1 MTPARRISA
10 LAHRK
15 AITVAGTASL
25 SEVAFLGKLVL
36 RGNPAKIAKAVEGVI
51 GAPLPSTV
59 RATSKGA
66 RATAVWT
73 GPDEW
78 WLLTVP
84 GSEGALAGG
93 LGKALAGIHHQVADV
108 TDYYT
113 TIALSGP
120 RAREMLMTLATLD
133 LHPRAFKPGEAVLTN
148 LGRSNPL
155 LICTGSDAF
164 EIHIRISMADYLWCS
179 LLEAGHEWGLPELAP
194 KGEVKLHLP
203 HFEGVGERTLIGRNS
218 QL

>member
-15 AITVAGTASL
+15 PIAVAGAASL
-25 SEVAFLGKLVL
+25 GEVAFLGKLVL
-36 RGNPAKIAKAVEGVI
+36 RSDPARIAKAVEGLI

-78 WLLTVP
+78 WLLTAP
-84 GSEGALAGG
+84 GTEAALAGD

-113 TIALSGP
+113 TIALEGP
-120 RAREMLMTLATLD
+120 RTREMLMTLATVD

-148 LGRSNPL
+148 LGRANPL
-155 LICTGSDAF
+155 LICTAADAF
-164 EIHIRISMADYLWCS
+164 EIQIRISMADYLWCS
-179 LLEAGHEWGLPELAP
+179 LLEAGHEWGLPEERP

-203 HFEGVGERTLIGRNS
+203 HFEGVAEH
-218 QL
+218 